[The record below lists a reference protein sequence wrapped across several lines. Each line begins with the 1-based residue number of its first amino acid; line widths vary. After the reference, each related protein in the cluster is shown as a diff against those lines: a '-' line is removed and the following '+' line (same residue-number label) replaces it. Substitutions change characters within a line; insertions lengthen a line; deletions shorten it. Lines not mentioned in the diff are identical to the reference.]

1 MTRMAEPGPDA
12 GPVWRWALRIA
23 ALLCAP
29 LALFVARD
37 GAIAYWATQLPESVP
52 MALRDTVEL
61 RWTEVERRSIDPAW
75 VAANRVRAKASALSQ
90 LRASPLT
97 ASALRE
103 LGRIA
108 SLGAP
113 NAGADAGDE
122 QFRNAERVTRRDA
135 LNQLELIGAASRA
148 GDFADGMRHYDRILL
163 TTPEAS
169 AALFPTLAIALVDPE
184 VRKPLA
190 VFAGREW
197 FSQFLVAAID
207 LGADPA
213 AAVDMY
219 ARTARAIPRAEK
231 QRVGLKLV
239 AQLSGRGRLV
249 EARGIAATIPG
260 IGPAVRDQFALT
272 TITSNPSLAPLTWT
286 LHNDEAVES
295 TFNPPGQLVIRVA
308 SGRSSIVAER
318 LMLAGPGSYSL
329 SHDVSD
335 ASGGATA
342 GLAWTVTCTHGQALP
357 IVRVPTQQL
366 PGDRGRHRFSARIDV
381 PAGCGAQSW
390 QLTATPEDIQSTS
403 SVTIE
408 RLALVPQ

>member
-1 MTRMAEPGPDA
+1 MTRMAEPGPGA
-12 GPVWRWALRIA
+12 GPVWRWTLRIG

-29 LALFVARD
+29 LALFAGHD
-37 GAIAYWATQLPESVP
+37 SAIAYWATQLPESVP
-52 MALRDTVEL
+52 VALRDAVEL

-75 VAANRVRAKASALSQ
+75 VGANRVRAKASALSQ

-103 LGRIA
+103 LGLIA
-108 SLGAP
+108 SRKV
-113 NAGADAGDE
+113 ADAGAE

-135 LNQLELIGAASRA
+135 LNQLELIGVASRA
-148 GDFADGMRHYDRILL
+148 GDFADGLRHYDRILL

-169 AALFPTLAIALVDPE
+169 AALFPTLATALVDPE

-190 VFAGREW
+190 TFAGREW

-213 AAVDMY
+213 AAVDLY
-219 ARTARAIPRAEK
+219 TRTARTIPRAEK

-239 AQLSGRGRLV
+239 TQLSGGGRLA

-272 TITSNPSLAPLTWT
+272 ASTSNPSLAPLTWT

-295 TFNPPGQLVIRVA
+295 IFNPPGQLVIRVA

-342 GLAWTVTCTHGQALP
+342 GLTWTVTCTHGQALP

-381 PAGCGAQSW
+381 PTGCGAQSW

-408 RLALVPQ
+408 KLALVPQ